1 MNVGE
6 WRGGGL
12 CLFSLHEIVPGLS
25 FPLLVIS
32 LQIVLRYHEPPPRAA
47 VTFTLR
53 VNTELTNCSQ
63 ANARVLTVRILAR

>member
-1 MNVGE
+1 MGE
-6 WRGGGL
+6 RRGGGL
-12 CLFSLHEIVPGLS
+12 CLFSLHEVMPGPS
-25 FPLLVIS
+25 FPLLALP
-32 LQIVLRYHEPPPRAA
+32 LQTVLRYHEPPLRAA